1 MHNELIDRVKY
12 DGQDENLAIWKV
24 DQLARACD
32 QLAASTAS
40 LRGSCLRFSSSW
52 SVGLPDNGFF
62 ALRPSPVSGP
72 IVGHFAPSNRP
83 KDHYFSGEFFTI
95 DEKF

>member
-1 MHNELIDRVKY
+1 MARMKTLQFVKLT
-12 DGQDENLAIWKV
+12 NSPALAINLPQV
-24 DQLARACD
+24 RRRSAARVYVFLAPGQSDYRK
-32 QLAASTAS
+32 TAF
-40 LRGSCLRFSSSW
+40 C
-52 SVGLPDNGFF
+52 P
-62 ALRPSPVSGP
+62 RPSPVSGP